1 MERKYV
7 TVHGIVQGVGFRPFV
22 YNEAIRNNLKGWVK
36 NTSEGVYIDL
46 EGEKI
51 GVENFL
57 ITLKNS
63 PPPLS
68 KIEEI
73 TIEDKSIKGYKGF
86 TIEKS
91 NEICNSI
98 TLISPD
104 MAICKDCES
113 DIKDS
118 NNRRYRYPF
127 TNCTNCGPRYSI
139 IKKLPYDRAMTTMD
153 EFKMC
158 PICKK
163 EYENPL
169 NRRFHAQPNACK
181 DCGPEV
187 WLTDNLGN
195 VMENKEPVES
205 LIMLLKKGY
214 IAGVKGL
221 GGFHLVC
228 NGKNEKIIKTLR
240 ERKNRPFK
248 SLALMMRDI
257 DTVKKYCRV
266 NTLEEEIL
274 TGRKRP
280 ILLLNKKND
289 LLPNN
294 ISPDNNKLGVM
305 LPYTPLH
312 MLLFDEELDVLIMT
326 SANSSG
332 LPMVY
337 KNEDAVEKLKGIVDY
352 FLFHNREIH
361 MPVDD
366 SVVQV
371 VMDKEMVIRSA
382 RGYAPMALKLDN
394 ICDSLSCGSQ
404 LKNTFAISKEHHVFI
419 SPHIGDMENLEVY
432 NSFVRGVEHFKNIY
446 SIKPKIIAFDMH
458 PDFLGWEYSKNLEG
472 EKIPIQHHHAHIVSC
487 MVENNINKKVIG
499 IAYDGTGYGTDGK
512 VWGGEFLICNYK
524 DFERIG
530 HLDYTLLPGGE
541 AAIKEP
547 YRMALSYLYKCY
559 GDRVKSFIP
568 WGKSLEN
575 HMIKNVLSIL
585 KKNLNCIGTSS
596 MGRFFDAVSA
606 LLDLKRKVT
615 YEGEAAIALES
626 ICSLDEEGIY
636 SYDICDNNGEL
647 IINEEKIIMDIMSD
661 LEDGSNKG
669 KIAKRFHNTVI
680 AFTIDMCERI
690 RDMRG
695 INEVVLSGGVFQNNI
710 LLKGIAV
717 GLEKQGFKVYTHG
730 KIPTNDGGISLGQLV
745 IANYQ
750 TDYR

>member
-1 MERKYV
+1 MERKYI

-46 EGEKI
+46 EGEKV
-51 GVENFL
+51 GMENFL

-73 TIEDKSIKGYKGF
+73 NIEDKRIKGYKSF

-118 NNRRYRYPF
+118 NNRRYKYPF

-139 IKKLPYDRAMTTMD
+139 IKKLPYDRAMTTME

-158 PICKK
+158 PICKE

-195 VMENKEPVES
+195 VMENKGPIES

-228 NGKNEKIIKTLR
+228 DGKNEKVIKTLR

-248 SLALMMRDI
+248 SLALMMKDI
-257 DTVKKYCRV
+257 NTVKKYCEV

-312 MLLFDEELDVLIMT
+312 MLLFHEELDVLIMT
-326 SANSSG
+326 SANPSG

-337 KNEDAVEKLKGIVDY
+337 KNEDAVEKLKDVVDY

-382 RGYAPMALKLDN
+382 RGYAPAAIKLHN
-394 ICDSLSCGSQ
+394 IKDSLACGSQ

-432 NSFVRGVEHFKNIY
+432 NSFVKGVEHFKNIY

-458 PDFLGWEYSKNLEG
+458 PDFLGGQYSKNLEG
-472 EKIPIQHHHAHIVSC
+472 EKVPIQHHHAHIVSC
-487 MVENNINKKVIG
+487 MVDNDINRHVIG
-499 IAYDGTGYGTDGK
+499 VAYDGTGYGTDGK

-530 HLDYTLLPGGE
+530 HLNYTLLPGGE

-559 GDRVKSFIP
+559 GDRVESFIP
-568 WGKSLEN
+568 WKKSLEN

-585 KKNLNCIGTSS
+585 KKNLNCIETSS

-606 LLDLKRKVT
+606 ILDLKRKVT

-626 ICSLDEEGIY
+626 ICSLDEEEIY

-647 IINEEKIIMDIMSD
+647 IINEEKIIMGIMKD
-661 LEDGSNKG
+661 LKDGVNKG
-669 KIAKRFHNTVI
+669 KIAKGFHNTVI
-680 AFTIDMCERI
+680 AFTIDMCKRI

-745 IANYQ
+745 IANFKCSEK
-750 TDYR
+750 

>member
-7 TVHGIVQGVGFRPFV
+7 TVNGIVQGVGFRPFV
-22 YNEAIRNNLKGWVK
+22 YNEAVRNNLKGWVK

-46 EGEKI
+46 EGEEI
-51 GVENFL
+51 NIEEFL
-57 ITLKNS
+57 KTLKNS

-73 TIEDKSIKGYKGF
+73 TVEDKSIKGYKSF

-91 NEICNSI
+91 NEISNSI

-104 MAICKDCES
+104 MAICKECEM
-113 DIKDS
+113 DIK
-118 NNRRYRYPF
+118 NPENRRYKYPF

-139 IKKLPYDRAMTTMD
+139 IKKLPYDRAMTIME

-158 PICKK
+158 PMCQQ

-195 VMENKEPVES
+195 GIEHKEPIEG
-205 LIMLLKKGY
+205 LIELLKKGY

-228 NGKNEKIIKTLR
+228 DGKNEQSIKTLR
-240 ERKNRPFK
+240 ERKKRPYK

-257 DTVKKYCRV
+257 DTVKKYCEV
-266 NTLEEEIL
+266 NDLEEEIL

-280 ILLLNKKND
+280 ILLLRKKNN

-294 ISPDNNKLGVM
+294 ISPDNNRLGVM

-312 MLLFDEELDVLIMT
+312 MLLFNEELDVLIMT

-337 KNEDAVEKLKGIVDY
+337 KNEDAVEKLKHVVDY
-352 FLFHNREIH
+352 FLFHNREIY

-371 VMDKEMVIRSA
+371 VGSKENVIRSA
-382 RGYAPMALKLDN
+382 RGYAPMALKLNN
-394 ICDSLSCGSQ
+394 ISDCLSCGSQ

-458 PDFLGWEYSKNLEG
+458 PDFLGRQYSKNLEG
-472 EKIPIQHHHAHIVSC
+472 VKVPIQHHHAHIVSC
-487 MVENNINKKVIG
+487 MVENNINREVIG

-530 HLDYTLLPGGE
+530 HLDYTPLPGGE
-541 AAIKEP
+541 IAIKEP
-547 YRMALSYLYKCY
+547 YRMALSYLYKSY
-559 GDRVKSFIP
+559 GEQVDNFISWEKP
-568 WGKSLEN
+568 LEN
-575 HMIKNVLSIL
+575 NMTKNILNLIKR
-585 KKNLNCIGTSS
+585 NLNCIETSS

-626 ICSLDEEGIY
+626 ICSLDEKGVY
-636 SYDICDNNGEL
+636 SYGICNNNGEL
-647 IINEEKIIMDIMSD
+647 IINEKKIIMDIMKD
-661 LEDGSNKG
+661 LKDGVNKG

-680 AFTIDMCERI
+680 AFTIDMCEKI
-690 RDMRG
+690 RDIKG
-695 INEVVLSGGVFQNNI
+695 INGVALSGGVFQNNI
-710 LLKGIAV
+710 LLKGIAL

-745 IANYQ
+745 IANYIA
-750 TDYR
+750 DYR

>member
-7 TVHGIVQGVGFRPFV
+7 IVKGIVQGVGFRPFV
-22 YNEAIRNNLKGWVK
+22 YKKAVENNLKGWVK

-46 EGEKI
+46 EGEEMDI
-51 GVENFL
+51 ENFL

-73 TIEDKSIKGYKGF
+73 NVINKSITGYKSF

-104 MAICKDCES
+104 MSICKDCER
-113 DIKDS
+113 DIKDPK
-118 NNRRYRYPF
+118 NRRYKYPF

-139 IKKLPYDRAMTTMD
+139 INKLPYDRVMTTMN
-153 EFKMC
+153 EFNMC
-158 PICKK
+158 PACKE

-195 VMENKEPVES
+195 VMEDKEPIER
-205 LIMLLKKGY
+205 LIELLKKGY

-228 NGKNEKIIKTLR
+228 DGKNQQAIKILR
-240 ERKNRPFK
+240 ERKRRPYK
-248 SLALMMRDI
+248 SLALMMKDM
-257 DTVKKYCRV
+257 DTVKKYCEV
-266 NTLEEEIL
+266 NTIEEEIL
-274 TGRKRP
+274 TGRKKP
-280 ILLLNKKND
+280 ILLLNKKNN
-289 LLPNN
+289 LLPDN

-312 MLLFDEELDVLIMT
+312 MLLFNGELDVLVMT

-337 KNEDAVEKLKGIVDY
+337 KNKDAVEKLKHVVDY

-366 SVVQV
+366 SVAQV
-371 VMDKEMVIRSA
+371 IMDKEMVIRSA
-382 RGYAPMALKLDN
+382 RGYAPIDLRLDD
-394 ICDSLSCGSQ
+394 IKDSLACGSH
-404 LKNTFAISKEHHVFI
+404 LKNTFAISKEGHVFI

-432 NSFVRGVEHFKNIY
+432 NSFVEGVKHFEDIY
-446 SIKPKIIAFDMH
+446 SISPEIIAFDMH
-458 PDFLGWEYSKNLEG
+458 PDFLGWEYSKKLKG
-472 EKIPIQHHHAHIVSC
+472 IKVPIQHHHAHIVSC
-487 MVENNINKKVIG
+487 MIDNNINTKVIG
-499 IAYDGTGYGTDGK
+499 VAYDGTGYGTDGK

-530 HLDYTLLPGGE
+530 HLDYVLLPGGE
-541 AAIKEP
+541 IAIKEP
-547 YRMALSYLYKCY
+547 YRIALSYLYKSY
-559 GDRVKSFIP
+559 GQELENFIP
-568 WGKSLEN
+568 WEKSLEN
-575 HMIKNVLSIL
+575 NMIKNILSLI
-585 KKNLNCIGTSS
+585 KKNLNCVEASS
-596 MGRFFDAVSA
+596 MGRLFDGVSA
-606 LLDLKRKVT
+606 ILDLKRKVT
-615 YEGEAAIALES
+615 YEGESAIALEN
-626 ICSLDEEGIY
+626 ICDLEEKGVY
-636 SYDICDNNGEL
+636 SYEVLNNDGEF
-647 IINEEKIIMDIMSD
+647 IISEEKIIADIVKD
-661 LEDGSNKG
+661 LKNGLDKRR
-669 KIAKRFHNTVI
+669 IAKRFHNTVI
-680 AFTIDMCERI
+680 TFTIEICKKI
-690 RDMRG
+690 RDIKG
-695 INEVVLSGGVFQNNI
+695 INEVALSGGVFQNNI
-710 LLKGIAV
+710 LLKGITI
-717 GLEKQGFKVYTHG
+717 GLQNEGFKVYTHS

-745 IANYQ
+745 IANYRSN
-750 TDYR
+750 YR